1 MGPDAR
7 IARGDIGVTRTEGR
21 AWGFWTKAKL
31 QMLEEYLGGFA
42 KASKSQT
49 ERVYLDAFAGEG
61 HGLDRITG
69 ERFHGSARIALDA
82 GEDAGFTVF
91 RYFEMGQKAT
101 ELQQRLRAEY
111 PGKDIKVYAGDC
123 NEKIPEALADLASVK
138 WAPTF
143 AFLDPD
149 GMELEWRTL
158 KALADHK
165 RGYRKTGSEKPEY
178 KVEMWMLFPTSGI
191 IRTLA
196 LDEAKVTEQD
206 FARASRLF
214 GSKDWKPIYEQRRA
228 GEFSAAEARDEYVNL
243 MRWRLEK
250 ALGYRA
256 AHAFELKNSK
266 GPLYHMIFATDNEVG
281 TRIMSAI
288 YGNAAKQLPE
298 MRREAK
304 DRAVGQGALDFGDA
318 HLASN
323 EGYRYEPPW
332 EPPALLGI

>member
-1 MGPDAR
+1 M
-7 IARGDIGVTRTEGR
+7 TRTDGR
-21 AWGFWTKAKL
+21 AWGFWTQAKL
-31 QMLEEYLGGFA
+31 QMLAEYLSGFA
-42 KASKSQT
+42 KASKSQS

-61 HGLDRITG
+61 HGLDRLTG
-69 ERFHGSARIALDA
+69 EKFHGSARIALDA
-82 GEDAGFTVF
+82 GEDAGFTRF
-91 RYFEMGQKAT
+91 RYFEMGQKAA
-101 ELQQRLRAEY
+101 ELEQRLRTEY
-111 PGKDIKVYAGDC
+111 PGKDIKVYPGDC
-123 NEKIPEALADLASVK
+123 NEKIPEALDNLESVK

-165 RGYRKTGSEKPEY
+165 RGYRRADSEKPEY

-196 LDEAKVTEQD
+196 LDDAKVTEKD
-206 FARASRLF
+206 FARATRLY
-214 GSKDWKPIYEQRRA
+214 GSEEWTPIYEKRKA
-228 GEFSAAEARDEYVNL
+228 GELSAAEARDEYVNL

-250 ALGYRA
+250 ALQYRA

-288 YGNAAKQLPE
+288 YANAAKQLPE
-298 MRREAK
+298 MRQEAK
-304 DRAVGQGALDFGDA
+304 DRAVGQGAFDLGEA

-323 EGYRYEPPW
+323 EGYRYESPW
-332 EPPALLGI
+332 EPPGLPEV